1 MLPAEL
7 EPFSCARMSRV
18 SDKSYSVYILWSDS
32 AHRFYIGISEDPQS
46 RLGQHNAG
54 TQHSW
59 TARHR
64 PLRLI
69 WTEKHTDYPSAKKRE
84 NELKA
89 QKGRKELFE
98 SRINS
103 GLRKKFFAA
112 LLCLPPVLS
121 LLG

>member
-7 EPFSCARMSRV
+7 VPFSCARMSRV

-64 PLRLI
+64 PWRLI
-69 WTEKHTDYPSAKKRE
+69 WTEKHTDYPSANKRE

-89 QKGRKELFE
+89 QKGGKELFAKTG
-98 SRINS
+98 IDP
-103 GLRKKFFAA
+103 A
-112 LLCLPPVLS
+112 LFPQLGSYPPVNK
-121 LLG
+121 